1 MNSTAEIEN
10 LFNRF
15 TKISEDLSHQIQTT
29 DDGDK
34 KKQMKKDFT
43 ALNQFLMSIFKYKS
57 HLLLT
62 NIY

>member
-15 TKISEDLSHQIQTT
+15 TSASEALCHLMQTT

-34 KKQMKKDFT
+34 KKQMKKDCV
-43 ALNQFLMSIFKYKS
+43 ALNQFILSIFKYKS

>member
-1 MNSTAEIEN
+1 MNSTAEIEQ

-15 TKISEDLSHQIQTT
+15 TKISEDLCHVMQTT

-34 KKQMKKDFT
+34 KKQMKKDFNELQKLIL
-43 ALNQFLMSIFKYKS
+43 AIHKYKIY
-57 HLLLT
+57 LQLT

>member
-15 TKISEDLSHQIQTT
+15 TKISEDLCHLMQTT

-34 KKQMKKDFT
+34 KKQMRKDFNEVQKLIL
-43 ALNQFLMSIFKYKS
+43 AIHKYKIY
-57 HLLLT
+57 LQLT